1 MRSKKE
7 ILEKPEKLGFLFL
20 LLHCEKA
27 HKTTAKL
34 FPRGSPH
41 RKQKRHEK
49 QEPAGGSRWDAGP
62 RAGPAEAEP
71 VSAARR
77 VDRGAAARLREKSV
91 HCASARCLG
100 RRCGYGVASGA
111 VKRRPV

>member
-71 VSAARR
+71 VSAA
-77 VDRGAAARLREKSV
+77 L
-91 HCASARCLG
+91 
-100 RRCGYGVASGA
+100 SGA
-111 VKRRPV
+111 RACGPARGQGSRSAT